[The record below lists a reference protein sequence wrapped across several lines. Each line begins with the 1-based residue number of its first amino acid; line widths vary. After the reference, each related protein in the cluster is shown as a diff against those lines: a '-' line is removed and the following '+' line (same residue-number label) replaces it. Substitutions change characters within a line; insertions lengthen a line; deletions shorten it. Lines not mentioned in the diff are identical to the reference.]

1 MSVAYLSHASGL
13 VVARE
18 DGVLRRWRATPLP
31 SWGYFAGRIVATVL
45 LADAAA
51 L

>member
-1 MSVAYLSHASGL
+1 MSVAYLTHAASL

-31 SWGYFAGRIVATVL
+31 FWGYGHGDELTCPPSR
-45 LADAAA
+45 
-51 L
+51 